1 MKSSLAAK
9 SLMLFGLSIV
19 FLVLLTVF
27 ESSLLGISD
36 TIERVISALLLIVPG
51 IAGVVL
57 GVLSIQRKEMK
68 NGIAVTGILLNALF
82 ALFFT
87 FVLSFAG

>member
-1 MKSSLAAK
+1 MTSSLAAK
-9 SLMLFGLSIV
+9 SLLLFGLSIV
-19 FLVLLTVF
+19 FLMLLTLF
-27 ESSLLGISD
+27 ESSLVGISA
-36 TIERVISALLLIVPG
+36 TTERVLSAFLLVVPG
-51 IAGVVL
+51 IVGVVL
-57 GVLSIQRKEMK
+57 GVLSIQRKENK

>member
-19 FLVLLTVF
+19 FLVLLTLF

-36 TIERVISALLLIVPG
+36 TIERVLSALLLIVPG

-68 NGIAVTGILLNALF
+68 NGVAYTGILLNALF

>member
-9 SLMLFGLSIV
+9 SLLLFGLSIV
-19 FLVLLTVF
+19 FLVLLTLF
-27 ESSLLGISD
+27 ESSLLGVPD
-36 TIERVISALLLIVPG
+36 TTERVISALLLVVPG
-51 IAGVVL
+51 MAGVIL
-57 GVLSIQRKEMK
+57 GVLSIQRKENK

>member
-1 MKSSLAAK
+1 MTSSLAAK
-9 SLMLFGLSIV
+9 SLLLFGLSIV
-19 FLVLLTVF
+19 FLVLLTLF
-27 ESSLLGISD
+27 ESSLLGVSD
-36 TIERVISALLLIVPG
+36 TTERVISAFLLVLPG

-68 NGIAVTGILLNALF
+68 NGIAVAGILLNALF

>member
-9 SLMLFGLSIV
+9 SLLLFGLSIV
-19 FLVLLTVF
+19 FLVLLTLF
-27 ESSLLGISD
+27 ESSLGGISA
-36 TIERVISALLLIVPG
+36 TTERVISAFLLVVPG
-51 IAGVVL
+51 IVGVVL
-57 GVLSIQRKEMK
+57 GVLSIQRKELK

>member
-9 SLMLFGLSIV
+9 SLLLFGLSII

-27 ESSLLGISD
+27 ESSLLRVSD
-36 TIERVISALLLIVPG
+36 TTERVLSALLLVVPG
-51 IAGVVL
+51 IIGVVL
-57 GVLSIQRKEMK
+57 GMLSLQRKEMK
-68 NGIAVTGILLNALF
+68 TGMAIAGITLNTLF